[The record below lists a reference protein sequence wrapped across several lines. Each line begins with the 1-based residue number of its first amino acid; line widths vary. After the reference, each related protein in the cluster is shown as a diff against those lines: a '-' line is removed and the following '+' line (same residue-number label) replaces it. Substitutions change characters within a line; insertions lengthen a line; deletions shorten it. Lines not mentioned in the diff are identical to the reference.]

1 MWLEIEQRT
10 RRGDTSIDLGVIR
23 HGRRPSAK
31 TCFGPAWTIK
41 LGSKRFSPVL
51 GEQHALVSGGLMCW
65 TGWVHGALVQAQLPA
80 KTGALGLSYLGRF
93 TRDGDNLTRDVAG
106 CMDLNC

>member
-23 HGRRPSAK
+23 HGRRPSSK

-41 LGSKRFSPVL
+41 LGSKRFSLVL
-51 GEQHALVSGGLMCW
+51 GEQHALVSGGLMHW
-65 TGWVHGALVQAQLPA
+65 TGWAHGALVQAQLPA
-80 KTGALGLSYLGRF
+80 KTGAILLGPIHSRWRQSNKRRRRMHGP
-93 TRDGDNLTRDVAG
+93 
-106 CMDLNC
+106 